1 MRATQLIVSDE
12 ITTGQGWKSNQTDKA
27 EQEDEED

>member
-1 MRATQLIVSDE
+1 MRAKQLLVSDE
-12 ITTGQGWKSNQTDKA
+12 ITKGQGWKSNQTDKA